1 MTAARGGALYTPEM
15 LGLAVSLADYPI
27 SETGSAV
34 AEARSQTCGSVLA
47 VSLALKDDGS
57 VGEVGLRVSA
67 CAVGQAAAAIFAK
80 DVAGRTEGDIA
91 RARAAIAEWLSGD
104 GSAPDWAG
112 FETIA
117 AARAH
122 PGRHEAILLPWKAAL
137 LALSNAAD
145 AR

>member
-27 SETGSAV
+27 SETANAV

-67 CAVGQAAAAIFAK
+67 CAVGQAAAAIFAQ
-80 DVAGRTEGDIA
+80 DVIGRTEADIK
-91 RARAAIAEWLSGD
+91 RARDAIAEWLGGD
-104 GSAPDWAG
+104 RSAPDWAG
-112 FETIA
+112 LQTIA

-137 LALSNAAD
+137 LALSNAQD